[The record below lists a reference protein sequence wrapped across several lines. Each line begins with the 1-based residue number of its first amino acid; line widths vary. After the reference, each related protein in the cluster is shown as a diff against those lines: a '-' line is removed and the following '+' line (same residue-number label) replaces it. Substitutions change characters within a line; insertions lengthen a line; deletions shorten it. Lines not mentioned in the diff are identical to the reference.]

1 VGQSPPGA
9 PVDPRNDG
17 DKKPQKPLLS
27 GRTWWLILAAMLVF
41 NLIFYYADL
50 GMNRAAEK
58 PQVTLPYSAFVSQV
72 RAGNVTAAHI
82 DGDTISGDF
91 KRPYRESK
99 GGTAYPRY
107 TTTVVP
113 EFLPTVGGL
122 LDKHHVKTTIENPT
136 TPFWMTALMILL
148 QGLPFLL
155 LVGLLYFGSRQ
166 AQAQQQGM
174 FGFGRSRAKMYT
186 EERPSTTFADVAGVD
201 TAKNELSEIVDFL
214 RDPTK
219 YHRLGARIPKGV
231 LLTGP
236 PGTGKTLLARAVAGE
251 AHVPFFSI
259 SSSEFVEMFVGVGAS
274 RVRDLFERAKTAA
287 PAIVFVDEIDAIG
300 GQRGRGPGGYGS
312 NDEREQ
318 TLNQLLVSMDGFEPN
333 EAVIILAAT
342 NRPDILDQALLRP
355 GRFDRQ
361 VVLDLPDRRG
371 REAILRIH
379 TRKLPLGADVDLKAL
394 GQATPGM
401 SGADLA
407 NLANEAALTAA
418 RKNASQVTAA
428 DFDQALDRVTLGT
441 EGAPLMNEEERRI
454 VAYHEGGHALVALI
468 LPNVDPVHRVTITP
482 RGRSLGV
489 TQFRP
494 SEDRRNYRRDYLLN
508 RMAVALGGRAAEEV
522 ACEEITSG
530 AQNDIQQVTAMAR
543 AMVLELGMVD
553 DLGPIRWGE
562 AGLDGQAAN
571 PWEQREYSDETAKR
585 IDHAVVRL
593 VTEAHERALDVLK
606 TNRAALDAIARA
618 LVHEESLTRE
628 ELTALVNEFRVP
640 EKKPL
645 PVPSGPP
652 TPTGETPAV
661 IEPPLE
667 PAPQNQT
674 RDYEPPAPTR

>member
-1 VGQSPPGA
+1 MAHTPTRTPPETG
-9 PVDPRNDG
+9 NDQEN
-17 DKKPQKPLLS
+17 KPQKPFLS
-27 GRTWWLILAAMLVF
+27 GRMWWLILAAMLVF
-41 NLIFYYADL
+41 NLIFYYTDL
-50 GMNRAAEK
+50 GMNKSVAS
-58 PQVTLPYSAFVSQV
+58 PQVTLPYSAFVTQV
-72 RAGNVTAAHI
+72 RADNVTTAHL
-82 DGDTISGDF
+82 DGDTITGDF
-91 KRPYRESK
+91 KHPYKESSK
-99 GGTAYPRY
+99 ESSGGKTYPRY

-113 EFLPTVGGL
+113 EFLPAVGTL
-122 LDKHHVKTTIENPT
+122 LDKHHVRTTIVNPT
-136 TPFWMTALMILL
+136 TPFWMTALTILL

-155 LVGLLYFGSRQ
+155 LIGLLYFGSRS

-174 FGFGRSRAKMYT
+174 FGFGRSKAKMYT

-201 TAKNELSEIVDFL
+201 SAKSELSEIVNFL

-251 AHVPFFSI
+251 AHAPFFSI

-274 RVRDLFERAKTAA
+274 RVRDLFERAKAAA

-300 GQRGRGPGGYGS
+300 GRRGRGPGGFGS

-342 NRPDILDQALLRP
+342 NRPDILDPALLRP

-379 TRKLPLGADVDLKAL
+379 SRQLPLAQDVDLAAL
-394 GQATPGM
+394 GRATPGM

-418 RKNASQVTAA
+418 RNNASEVTAA

-441 EGAPLMNEEERRI
+441 EGAPLMDEEERRI
-454 VAYHEGGHALVALI
+454 VAYHEGGHALVALV

-494 SEDRRNYRRDYLLN
+494 NEDRRNFRRDYLLN
-508 RMAVALGGRAAEEV
+508 RMAVGLGGRAAEEV

-543 AMVLELGMVD
+543 AMVMELGMVD

-562 AGLDGQAAN
+562 GGLDGEPAN
-571 PWEQREYSDETAKR
+571 PWDPREYSDETARR
-585 IDHAVVRL
+585 IDAAVIGL
-593 VTEAHERALDVLK
+593 VGEAHQRAIDVLRG
-606 TNRAALDAIARA
+606 NRAALDAIANA

-628 ELTALVNEFRVP
+628 ELTAIVNARRVP
-640 EKKPL
+640 EQKPL

-652 TPTGETPAV
+652 TPTGETTAV
-661 IEPPLE
+661 VEPPLE
-667 PAPQNQT
+667 PAP
-674 RDYEPPAPTR
+674 EPAPRNPGRG